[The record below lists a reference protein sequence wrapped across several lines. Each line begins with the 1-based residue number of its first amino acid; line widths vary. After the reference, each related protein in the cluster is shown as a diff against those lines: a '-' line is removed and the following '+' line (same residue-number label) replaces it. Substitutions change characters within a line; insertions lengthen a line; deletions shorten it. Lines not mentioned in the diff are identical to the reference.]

1 MKLSKKTN
9 VGLTVALVAAAAV
22 VITLLDL
29 KIIGSTY
36 VTNIIKLSAIY
47 ALVGAP

>member
-36 VTNIIKLSAIY
+36 VTNISSSAPSTPWW
-47 ALVGAP
+47 APP